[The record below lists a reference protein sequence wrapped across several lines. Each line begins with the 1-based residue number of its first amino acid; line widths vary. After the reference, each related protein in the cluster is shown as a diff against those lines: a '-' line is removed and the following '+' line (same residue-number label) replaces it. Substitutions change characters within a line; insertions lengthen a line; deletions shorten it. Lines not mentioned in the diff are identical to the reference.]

1 MSGDRVCGGCT
12 LCCTVLRVDE
22 LRKLGGVPCPQLRA
36 DPPGCGIHATRPGI
50 CRRYRC
56 LWLEG
61 KLDEEDRPDR
71 LGAVVDLV
79 SQAGIAHLLI
89 REAEPGATLRSPRLR
104 AIAER
109 FREAVPVR
117 IADGRDATDP
127 DAPFRLLL
135 AGGLERRVAGDHVTE
150 LKDGEVIAERTLPAF
165 ERLAR
170 RVRSRW
176 RVWRQRDYLGNEA
189 R

>member
-1 MSGDRVCGGCT
+1 M
-12 LCCTVLRVDE
+12 DE
-22 LRKLGGVPCPQLRA
+22 LRKLGGVPCPELRTG
-36 DPPGCGIHATRPGI
+36 PPGCGIHATRPGI

-56 LWLEG
+56 LWLQG

-71 LGAVVDLV
+71 LGAVVDLA
-79 SQAGIAHLLI
+79 SEAGIAHLVI
-89 REAEPGATLRSPRLR
+89 REAEPGALDRSPRLR

-117 IADGRDATDP
+117 VADGRDRADP

-135 AGGLERRVAGDHVTE
+135 SGGLERRIAGDRVTE
-150 LKDGEVIAERTLPAF
+150 LQDGIVVAERTLPAF
-165 ERLAR
+165 ERFVR
-170 RVRSRW
+170 RVRARW
-176 RVWRQRDYLGNEA
+176 RAWRQRGYRGNDA

>member
-1 MSGDRVCGGCT
+1 M
-12 LCCTVLRVDE
+12 LRVDE
-22 LRKLGGVPCPQLRA
+22 LRKLGGVPCPQLRD
-36 DPPGCGIHATRPGI
+36 DPPGCGIHASRPRI

-56 LWLEG
+56 LWLQG
-61 KLDEEDRPDR
+61 KLDEQDRPDR

-79 SQAGIAHLLI
+79 SQAGVAHLLI
-89 REAEPGATLRSPRLR
+89 REAERGAFERSPRLQ

-117 IADGRDATDP
+117 IADDRDSTDP

-135 AGGLERRVAGDHVTE
+135 AGGLERRVAGDRVTE
-150 LKDGEVIAERTLPAF
+150 LRNGEVVSERRLAAF
-165 ERLAR
+165 ERFAR

-176 RVWRQRDYLGNEA
+176 RAWRLRGYSETDA

>member
-1 MSGDRVCGGCT
+1 M
-12 LCCTVLRVDE
+12 
-22 LRKLGGVPCPQLRA
+22 
-36 DPPGCGIHATRPGI
+36 HATRPGI

-61 KLDEEDRPDR
+61 KLDDEDRPDR
-71 LGAVVDLV
+71 LGAVVDLM
-79 SQAGIAHLLI
+79 SQAGVAHLLI
-89 REAEPGATLRSPRLR
+89 REAERGAFDRSPRLQ

-117 IADGRDATDP
+117 IADDRDSTDP

-135 AGGLERRVAGDHVTE
+135 PGGVERRVAGDDVTE
-150 LKDGEVIAERTLPAF
+150 LRDGKVVAEKRLPAF
-165 ERLAR
+165 ERFAR

-176 RVWRQRDYLGNEA
+176 RAWRQRDYS
-189 R
+189 